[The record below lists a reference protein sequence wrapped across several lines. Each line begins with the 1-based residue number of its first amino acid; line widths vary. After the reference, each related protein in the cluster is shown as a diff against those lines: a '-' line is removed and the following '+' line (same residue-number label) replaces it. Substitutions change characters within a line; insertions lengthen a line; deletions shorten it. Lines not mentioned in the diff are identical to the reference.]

1 MTTAAPIR
9 SFDIMLKLTRRH
21 RDRYLHD
28 LAAEPLLRDVPKHLI
43 PAIARSV
50 DILRLAPGTTAAC
63 EPTKET
69 IIVTDGQALLEDRDH
84 RPVAIIGPGRA
95 VGYHPHG
102 SDSAGLRITAITELR
117 GFVIARR
124 ELQTLVKIAPG
135 IADAIAHAGTITPVR
150 ARRPRSI
157 GAGTRAEPVRARR

>member
-1 MTTAAPIR
+1 MTAWAWMR

-21 RDRYLHD
+21 RDRYLHE

-43 PAIARSV
+43 PVIARSV
-50 DILRLAPGTTAAC
+50 DTLRLASGATAPC

-102 SDSAGLRITAITELR
+102 SDRAGLRITAITELH

-124 ELQTLVKIAPG
+124 ELQALVEIAPG

-150 ARRPRSI
+150 DRRPRSI
-157 GAGTRAEPVRARR
+157 AAGTLAEPVRARQ